1 MKGPKS
7 NFQSIDEYILGLP
20 KQDQILLTTTRST
33 IAKAA
38 PEATEKI
45 SYQIPTFYLNGNL
58 VYFAAFKNHIGFFP
72 TASGVREFE
81 EQLGA
86 YKHSKGA
93 IQFPKD
99 KPLPLKLVKKIV
111 EFRVKENS
119 EKATKKPKKSRR
131 S

>member
-1 MKGPKS
+1 MKAPKS
-7 NFQSIDEYILGLP
+7 QSIDEYILAAP
-20 KQDQILLTTTRST
+20 KEDQRLLTAMRST
-33 IAKAA
+33 IAKAN
-38 PEATEKI
+38 PGVTEKI
-45 SYQIPTFYLNGNL
+45 RYQMPTFYQNGNL

-81 EQLGA
+81 DELTA

-99 KPLPLKLVKKIV
+99 KPLPLKLVKKMV

-119 EKATKKPKKSRR
+119 KKAV
-131 S
+131 

>member
-1 MKGPKS
+1 M
-7 NFQSIDEYILGLP
+7 
-20 KQDQILLTTTRST
+20 
-33 IAKAA
+33 
-38 PEATEKI
+38 
-45 SYQIPTFYLNGNL
+45 PTFYQNGNL

-81 EQLGA
+81 DELTA

-99 KPLPLKLVKKIV
+99 KPLPLKLVKKMV

-119 EKATKKPKKSRR
+119 KKAA
-131 S
+131 